1 MKSLFTQA
9 AIVAVLLSGIS
20 PLAKAG
26 PIVFNQGP
34 LTGTYGG
41 SWENVTAEQN
51 FADKVSFQANTWV
64 TGYNYF
70 TNYNLS
76 ADNGNS
82 AFYLKLYSD
91 SKGLPGALLYSADLG
106 FTSSWVEGGDNGYH
120 FDFAPQLFSADTTY
134 WIGVSGNGF
143 DAAQISLVNVAGG
156 DVAMAQ
162 FAGSDFTQMAG
173 VGDQAFQLTGEG
185 AAVPDSGSTL
195 IFLSVVLP
203 LLAVLRKRLLK
214 SA

>member
-1 MKSLFTQA
+1 
-9 AIVAVLLSGIS
+9 
-20 PLAKAG
+20 
-26 PIVFNQGP
+26 VFNQGP

-106 FTSSWVEGGDNGYH
+106 FTSSWSKVVIM
-120 FDFAPQLFSADTTY
+120 ATIS
-134 WIGVSGNGF
+134 
-143 DAAQISLVNVAGG
+143 ISLLSFSLPTRLIGSASR
-156 DVAMAQ
+156 AMVSTPHKSPWSTSQEAMLQ
-162 FAGSDFTQMAG
+162 WPNSPGPTSPRWPGLATRLSNS
-173 VGDQAFQLTGEG
+173 QAKGRRFRFG
-185 AAVPDSGSTL
+185 
-195 IFLSVVLP
+195 
-203 LLAVLRKRLLK
+203 
-214 SA
+214 